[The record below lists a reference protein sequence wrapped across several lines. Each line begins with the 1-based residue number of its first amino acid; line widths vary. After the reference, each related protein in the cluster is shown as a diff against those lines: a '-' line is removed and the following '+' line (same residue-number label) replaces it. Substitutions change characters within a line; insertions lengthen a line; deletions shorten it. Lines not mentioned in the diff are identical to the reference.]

1 MWDVGMWHKG
11 CMHVTSCIHICGV
24 DMIFASFSF
33 VHSVVDSILV
43 RFPSALF
50 MLQNIDSSRGEMT

>member
-1 MWDVGMWHKG
+1 
-11 CMHVTSCIHICGV
+11 
-24 DMIFASFSF
+24 MIFASFSF